1 MAGLID
7 SPSLQKA
14 AAPAIKNPLLRQA
27 EAEVERS
34 VGDGP
39 NRESYL
45 KVVVAGMRAA
55 ISGAKPM
62 LANLAGRPDPVRD
75 CAVGAVNLVLYL
87 SKIAK
92 GTMPPQA
99 MIPAA
104 TTLMLQALDFADQ
117 AGIAK
122 IGKPELAR
130 ATHIFTNAILQGFGV
145 TTKIL
150 DRAAAQVQGIT
161 QSPEQLEALK
171 RLLPQ
176 APEGEAPPM
185 AEEEAPAEPVEE
197 EA

>member
-7 SPSLQKA
+7 SPTIQKA
-14 AAPAIKNPLLRQA
+14 AAPAIKNPLLREA
-27 EAEVERS
+27 EVEVERS
-34 VGDGP
+34 VGTGR
-39 NRESYL
+39 NRENYL

-55 ISGAKPM
+55 IGGTKPM

-87 SKIAK
+87 RSIAK
-92 GTMPPQA
+92 GTMPPEA

-117 AGIAK
+117 AGIQK

-150 DRAAAQVQGIT
+150 DRAAGQVQGLT
-161 QSPEQLEALK
+161 QNPEQLEALK
-171 RLLPQ
+171 RMLPQ
-176 APEGEAPPM
+176 AP
-185 AEEEAPAEPVEE
+185 AEEAAPAEPVEE

>member
-1 MAGLID
+1 MAGLIN
-7 SPSLQKA
+7 SPV
-14 AAPAIKNPLLRQA
+14 PAIQNPLLKQA
-27 EAEVERS
+27 EASVEQS
-34 VGDGP
+34 VGTGK
-39 NRESYL
+39 NREDYL

-55 ISGAKPM
+55 IGGAKPM

-75 CAVGAVNLVLYL
+75 CAVGAVNLVMYL
-87 SKIAK
+87 RNIAK

-104 TTLMLQALDFADQ
+104 TTLMLQALDFLDQ
-117 AGIAK
+117 AKIAE

-130 ATHIFTNAILQGFGV
+130 ATHIFTNTILQSFGV
-145 TTKIL
+145 TSKIL
-150 DRAAAQVQGIT
+150 SQAAGAVEGVT
-161 QSPEQLEALK
+161 RDPAQLEALK

-185 AEEEAPAEPVEE
+185 GEDEEAPAAAQ